1 MDKTGGPAFPSRG
14 GMMFY
19 VPEAV
24 RGEIEQAVTALDQQH
39 AGLSLR
45 DYFAAKAMAAIL
57 SNDAATLRIGQ
68 AAVTNN
74 FLPDAGVATGAYLVA
89 DAMLAERAK

>member
-19 VPEAV
+19 VPETA
-24 RGEIEQAVTALDQQH
+24 RGEIEQAVAALDQKH

-45 DYFAAKAMAAIL
+45 AYVATAALQGILACPGDYSGASTTAARTAMAV
-57 SNDAATLRIGQ
+57 Q
-68 AAVTNN
+68 
-74 FLPDAGVATGAYLVA
+74 YA
-89 DAMLAERAK
+89 DALMVELSK